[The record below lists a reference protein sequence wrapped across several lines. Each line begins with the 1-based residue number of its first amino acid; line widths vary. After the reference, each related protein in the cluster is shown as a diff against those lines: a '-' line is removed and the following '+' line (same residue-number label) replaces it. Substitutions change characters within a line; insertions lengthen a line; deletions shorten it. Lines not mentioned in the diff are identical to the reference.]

1 MKNLMELV
9 LALEFTRYVYTVN
22 YTELIQIHALNIF
35 FQKHEKTF
43 QTFQKNGENHPL
55 FIHK

>member
-1 MKNLMELV
+1 MELV

-35 FQKHEKTF
+35 FQKHEKNMIPWY
-43 QTFQKNGENHPL
+43 QKNGENHPL
-55 FIHK
+55 FIHE